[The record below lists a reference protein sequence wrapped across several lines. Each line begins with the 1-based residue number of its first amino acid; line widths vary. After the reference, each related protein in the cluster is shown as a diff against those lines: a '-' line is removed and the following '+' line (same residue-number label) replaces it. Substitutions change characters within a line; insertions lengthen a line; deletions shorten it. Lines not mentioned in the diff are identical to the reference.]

1 MTKRKTT
8 KSPQTTTQQQWLNER
23 MRELVRLGLSGVQA
37 ADRAYHEWEQ
47 LQKIE
52 KRLARKKKSASKA
65 NPKRSN
71 PAMAVVNFLPGLA
84 NPLGKKKNASGKAK
98 KPRRGRGGTKLVVAG
113 VPVEHLMKHPDY
125 AKAAKAFARLHG
137 SKGTKVDVYERP
149 DGRDDSE
156 FLIVI
161 GDSPELHYEFNR
173 GESNKNNYHWVHKTA
188 KGHQLVMV
196 YNPFTKEISYLPPVT
211 GKEGT
216 RVDDWLREY
225 NE

>member
-1 MTKRKTT
+1 MAKKKRKNP
-8 KSPQTTTQQQWLNER
+8 SPAARASQEWLNER

-37 ADRAYHEWEQ
+37 ADRAYQELEQ
-47 LQKIE
+47 LKKIE
-52 KRLARKKKSASKA
+52 KRIKKGPKLAKKA
-65 NPKRSN
+65 N
-71 PAMAVVNFLPGLA
+71 PAMASIGFLPGLA
-84 NPLGKKKNASGKAK
+84 NPLGKKKNASGKTK
-98 KPRRGRGGTKLVVAG
+98 KPRRGKGGTKLIVAG